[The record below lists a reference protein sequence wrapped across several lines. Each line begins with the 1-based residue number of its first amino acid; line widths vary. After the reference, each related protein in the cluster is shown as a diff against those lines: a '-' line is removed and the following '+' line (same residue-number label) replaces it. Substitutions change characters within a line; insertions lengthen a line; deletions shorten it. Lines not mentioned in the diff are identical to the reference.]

1 MACYAVKSP
10 IAHCAGVFVVSP
22 RPREL
27 VPIVVYSLV
36 DVLNVVVCVVV
47 VGDKFE
53 VV

>member
-1 MACYAVKSP
+1 MACYAIKS

-36 DVLNVVVCVVV
+36 DVVCVVV
-47 VGDKFE
+47 VGDKLE